1 MEHRWAICYGLNS
14 LGLEFLDLD
23 QNRLVMKRVVIPGTD
38 LEVSQ
43 MAYGT
48 ASYDGSFPTEDGL
61 RFVAKYVEAGGNFL
75 DTAHCYCFWIAG
87 GDGASE
93 RFTGAA
99 VREFGRDNLVIATKG
114 GHVGMNG
121 YPRPDA
127 FMTPELVSRDLE
139 ESLDRLGLPSV
150 DIYYLHRDDP
160 RVPVGE
166 VIDSMNEHV
175 RAGRMRYLGA
185 SNWSVARYVEA
196 NEYAANKGLQPFVVL
211 QNQWSL
217 AEPNWTDLTSPGAM
231 RFIEAN
237 EVPALVT
244 HGITVAP
251 YSPTANGYFATSGKR
266 GGGYE
271 SELGRRQLA
280 AVEKLAEI
288 RGVTPN
294 QIALAYL
301 INQPSLVIPV
311 LGTRD
316 ADHLADALGAAEIEL
331 STEEMAGISA
341 G

>member
-1 MEHRWAICYGLNS
+1 
-14 LGLEFLDLD
+14 
-23 QNRLVMKRVVIPGTD
+23 
-38 LEVSQ
+38 

-48 ASYDGSFPTEDGL
+48 AGYDGSFPTEDGL

-93 RFTGAA
+93 RFARAA
-99 VREFGRDNLVIATKG
+99 VREFGRDRLVIATKG

-127 FMTPELVSRDLE
+127 FMAPDLVSRDLD
-139 ESLDRLGLPSV
+139 ESLDRLGLPGV

-166 VIDSMNEHV
+166 VMESLNEHV
-175 RAGRMRYLGA
+175 SAGRIRFLGA

-196 NEYAANKGLQPFVVL
+196 NAYATAKGLQPFVVL

-217 AEPNWTDLTSPGAM
+217 AKPNWTDLTSPGAM
-231 RFIEAN
+231 RFIEAS
-237 EVPALVT
+237 EVPELVT
-244 HGITVAP
+244 NGITVAP
-251 YSPTANGYFATSGKR
+251 YSPTANGYFATHGKR

-271 SELGRRQLA
+271 SELSRRQLA
-280 AVEKLAEI
+280 AVEKLAEV

-301 INQPSLVIPV
+301 VNQPALVIPV

-331 STEEMAGISA
+331 SGEELAGISL